1 MERIKL
7 SLKTRDAP
15 DPVAGSRNRPAD
27 VVRLTTSNLPE
38 LSWAATA
45 TSPPPPA
52 LDVNDLLDLLSP
64 SAPPA
69 PASSAAGQQQQQQY
83 PSSSLPAYQPKYTL
97 SSREGQDKHAL
108 FFNNGSSGAAP
119 PPPSSSPWGGTSG
132 SQRYP
137 QVADVRL
144 PPPALLDQAQM
155 QRLQLGPSAGPTLGP
170 QEIEVGQGQPWVRR
184 RSRWGRAASG
194 GDGLLS
200 CALHIRGAPAPSG
213 GGLALVLQV
222 SGPDSGSIPGGGPAL
237 LLQALFLR
245 PAGTGQ
251 VLLPVSQAS

>member
-15 DPVAGSRNRPAD
+15 EPVARSCNRPAD
-27 VVRLTTSNLPE
+27 VIRLTTSNLPE

-45 TSPPPPA
+45 APPA

-64 SAPPA
+64 SAPT
-69 PASSAAGQQQQQQY
+69 SSAAGQQQQQQQQQY

-108 FFNNGSSGAAP
+108 FFNNSSSGAAVP
-119 PPPSSSPWGGTSG
+119 PPPSSYSASWGGTSG

-170 QEIEVGQGQPWVRR
+170 QEIEVGQGQPWV
-184 RSRWGRAASG
+184 
-194 GDGLLS
+194 
-200 CALHIRGAPAPSG
+200 HRG
-213 GGLALVLQV
+213 
-222 SGPDSGSIPGGGPAL
+222 
-237 LLQALFLR
+237 
-245 PAGTGQ
+245 
-251 VLLPVSQAS
+251 